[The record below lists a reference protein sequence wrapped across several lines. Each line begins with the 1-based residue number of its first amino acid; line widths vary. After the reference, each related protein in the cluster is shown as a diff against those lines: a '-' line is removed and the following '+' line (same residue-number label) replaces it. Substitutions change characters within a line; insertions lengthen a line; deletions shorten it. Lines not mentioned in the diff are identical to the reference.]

1 MAAPNG
7 KKRSSVNPPA
17 GGGATGRAPSALQ
30 PLQARKPRRNNWSRL
45 LGVASIIS
53 AIAVAAFPTFLV
65 AVCGLAPVIAAYLA
79 DDQRIPYRLRT
90 IAAANV
96 AAVIPYLTLLWQRG
110 HDVNQ
115 ATRLLSD
122 PYTWAAMYLGAVSGL
137 ALLWLGPVF
146 AAGVFNGMATQR
158 RRSLENYRRRLI
170 EEWGDDILS
179 EKTNPSANSTQNNA

>member
-7 KKRSSVNPPA
+7 KKRSPANPPA
-17 GGGATGRAPSALQ
+17 GGAAPGRLPGMAQ
-30 PLQARKPRRNNWSRL
+30 PLTARKPRPGNWSQL
-45 LGVASIIS
+45 IGIGSVIS
-53 AIAVAAFPTFLV
+53 AIAVTAFPIFLV
-65 AVCGLAPVIAAYLA
+65 AVCGLAPAIVAYMV
-79 DDQRIPYRLRT
+79 DDQRLPYRLRT

-110 HDVNQ
+110 NDINQ

-122 PYTWAAMYLGAVSGL
+122 PYTWAAMYLGAASGL

-158 RRSLENYRRRLI
+158 RRSLDAYRRRLI
-170 EEWGDDILS
+170 DEWGDDILS
-179 EKTNPSANSTQNNA
+179 EKTKPAGNASQGNA